1 MNQSTRVR
9 SRSMLV
15 LAAVALVPLAV
26 TIGACGHGKPP
37 ETPASEEKE
46 SSSAEKAEKAE
57 APDGEAE
64 PAASA
69 SAAAEKS
76 EPASTESAA
85 AAPSNPGST
94 KATAKSDPSWV
105 ACHSSFKPKGKSQA
119 ADVAALA
126 KGCAKA
132 TKMKMIKAAASKA
145 GDAQT
150 WPLKAKANKCYR
162 VYVQGAEGVKGFDA
176 VIKDSTGAVA
186 GQATGDGSTAVVLD
200 DGAVCFKEAD
210 SATVAVSVK
219 SGGGAYA
226 VQIWGD

>member
-1 MNQSTRVR
+1 MSQFTRVR
-9 SRSMLV
+9 SRSMLI
-15 LAAVALVPLAV
+15 LAAMALVPFAA
-26 TIGACGHGKPP
+26 TMEACGHGKPP
-37 ETPASEEKE
+37 ETPASESESTSSGAAASEKE
-46 SSSAEKAEKAE
+46 AA
-57 APDGEAE
+57 DGEAA

-69 SAAAEKS
+69 AASATPSEAASAEAPA
-76 EPASTESAA
+76 PAS
-85 AAPSNPGST
+85 NPAST
-94 KATAKSDPSWV
+94 KATTKSDSSWV

-126 KGCAKA
+126 KGCAKV

-150 WPLKAKANKCYR
+150 WPLKTKANKCYR
-162 VYVQGAEGVKGFDA
+162 VYVQGAEGVKGIDA
-176 VIKDSTGAVA
+176 SIKDSTGAVA
-186 GQATGDGSTAVVLD
+186 GQATGDGSTAVVTD

-219 SGGGAYA
+219 SGTGGYA

>member
-1 MNQSTRVR
+1 MF
-9 SRSMLV
+9 V
-15 LAAVALVPLAV
+15 LAAMALVPLAA
-26 TIGACGHGKPP
+26 TMGACGHGKPP
-37 ETPASEEKE
+37 ETPASESE
-46 SSSAEKAEKAE
+46 SSSASSAASE
-57 APDGEAE
+57 APDGEAAE

-69 SAAAEKS
+69 SAS
-76 EPASTESAA
+76 GSSESASSEA

-94 KATAKSDPSWV
+94 KATSKNDPSWV
-105 ACHSSFKPKGKSQA
+105 ACHSSFKAKGKSQA

-132 TKMKMIKAAASKA
+132 TKMKMIKAAASKT

-162 VYVQGAEGVKGFDA
+162 VYVQGADGTKIDA
-176 VIKDSTGAVA
+176 SIKDSTGAVA
-186 GQATGDGSTAVVLD
+186 GAASGDGSTAVVLD

-219 SGGGAYA
+219 SGSGGYA

>member
-1 MNQSTRVR
+1 
-9 SRSMLV
+9 MLV
-15 LAAVALVPLAV
+15 LAAMALVPLAA
-26 TIGACGHGKPP
+26 TMGACGHGKPP
-37 ETPASEEKE
+37 ETPASESE
-46 SSSAEKAEKAE
+46 SSASSAAAGE

-69 SAAAEKS
+69 SASSAPSEAAS
-76 EPASTESAA
+76 SESASSSP
-85 AAPSNPGST
+85 PSNPGST
-94 KATAKSDPSWV
+94 KATSKNDPSWV

-132 TKMKMIKAAASKA
+132 TKMKMIKAAASKT

-162 VYVQGAEGVKGFDA
+162 VYVQGADGVKGIDA
-176 VIKDSTGAVA
+176 SIKDSTGAVA
-186 GQATGDGSTAVVLD
+186 GAATGDGSTAVVLD

-219 SGGGAYA
+219 SGSGGYA